1 MKKTML
7 IFCLFVPVFALAQ
20 FSDSFSDGNF
30 TENPAWVGMDSK
42 FRVNAALQLQS
53 AATTASTS
61 WLFTASEAIENAV
74 WECSFLIDYSTSS
87 SNYACMYLAADKPDA
102 AMLTAYYVM
111 VGGTADEVSLYLQQ
125 GATKTKLIDGTDKR
139 TDGKKVNIRVRV
151 TRDSLGLFQ
160 LYSKTDVETEYIKEG
175 EVRDLNQQS
184 SEWFGL
190 SFTNTASTGSLY
202 CFDEVEVSGRKVSNP
217 ALPLLP
223 GELCF
228 NELMVHAPDSAAE
241 YIELY
246 NRTEKRLDLSNRSIA
261 VRRTDG
267 SLSSV
272 AVFPA
277 GTTLPEKQY
286 LAFTPDTARVRK
298 HHRLPANA
306 ALMQVK
312 WSNLNNDEALLVLMD
327 ADKLTVLDSVQ
338 YSSGWHHVLINDP
351 KGVALEKMHPDLPSG
366 DWSVWH
372 SAASS
377 VNFGTP
383 GYQNSQFRIPGEISG
398 EGDSPGEHI
407 NLQQDWFSPDNDGLN
422 DRCIIRYTM
431 PEPGYLLRLTI
442 FTFDGAIWLEPQL
455 PELLSTEGVVYW
467 DGQNR
472 QGRISLP
479 GIYVLLAELYHPES
493 GLTKRYKMPVL
504 LTIR

>member
-1 MKKTML
+1 MKNSLL
-7 IFCLFVPVFALAQ
+7 IFCLFVPVFCSAQ
-20 FSDSFSDGNF
+20 VIDSFSDGNF
-30 TENPAWVGMDSK
+30 TENPVWVGMQTQFK
-42 FRVNAALQLQS
+42 VNTAFQLQS
-53 AATTASTS
+53 AATAASTS

-87 SNYACMYLAADKPDA
+87 SNFACMYLTADKPDIA
-102 AMLTAYYVM
+102 SLNGYYVM

-125 GATKTKLIDGTDKR
+125 GTTKTKLIDGTDKR
-139 TDGKKVNIRVRV
+139 TDGKKVNIRVLV

-160 LYSKTDVETEYIKEG
+160 LYSKTDAELEFYREG
-175 EVRDLNQQS
+175 EARDLNLQS
-184 SEWFGL
+184 SAWFGL
-190 SFTNTASTGSLY
+190 SYTNTASTGLLY
-202 CFDEVEVSGRKVSNP
+202 CFDDVEVTGRPVSNP
-217 ALPLLP
+217 ALPLQP

-228 NELMVHAPDSAAE
+228 NELMVDAPDSATE

-246 NRTEKRLDLSNRSIA
+246 NRSEKRLDLSNRSIA
-261 VRRTDG
+261 VRRADG
-267 SLSSV
+267 SLSTV

-286 LAFTPDTARVRK
+286 IAFTPDTALLQNYFQ
-298 HHRLPANA
+298 LPVNA
-306 ALMQVK
+306 KLMQVK
-312 WSNLNNDEALLVLMD
+312 WSNLNNEEARLVLTD
-327 ADKLTVLDSVQ
+327 ADRTTVLDSVQ
-338 YSSGWHHVLINDP
+338 YSSTWHHVLIHDP
-351 KGVALEKMHPDLPSG
+351 KGVALEKMHPDLPSN

-383 GYQNSQFRIPGEISG
+383 GYQNSQFRIPGESSG
-398 EGDSPGEHI
+398 EIIALAQE
-407 NLQQDWFSPDNDGLN
+407 WFSPDNDGLN

-442 FTFDGAIWLEPQL
+442 FTSDGAIWFEPQL
-455 PELLSTEGVVYW
+455 PELLSTEGEVYW

-479 GIYVLLAELYHPES
+479 GIYILLAELYHPES

>member
-30 TENPAWVGMDSK
+30 TENPAWVGMVSQFK
-42 FRVNAALQLQS
+42 VNAALQLQS

-102 AMLTAYYVM
+102 ASLNGYYVM
-111 VGGTADEVSLYLQQ
+111 VGGTADEVSLFLQQ
-125 GATKTKLIDGTDKR
+125 GTTKTKLIDGADKR

-160 LYSKTDVETEYIKEG
+160 LFSKTDTEQEYYLEG
-175 EVRDLNQQS
+175 EVRDLNLQS

-202 CFDEVEVSGRKVSNP
+202 CFDGVEVSGRKVSNP

-228 NELMVHAPDSAAE
+228 NELMFHAPDSAAE

-246 NRTEKRLDLSNRSIA
+246 NRSEKRLDLSNRSIA

-267 SLSSV
+267 SLSTV

-277 GTTLPEKQY
+277 ATTLHEGQY
-286 LAFTPDTARVRK
+286 IAFTPDTARVRR
-298 HHRLPANA
+298 HHRLPSNA

-312 WSNLNNDEALLVLMD
+312 WSSLNNDEALLVLMD

-351 KGVALEKMHPDLPSG
+351 KGVALEKMHPDLPSPDANG
-366 DWSVWH
+366 WH

-377 VNFGTP
+377 GNFGTP
-383 GYQNSQFRIPGEISG
+383 GMQNSQFRVPGENKG
-398 EGDSPGEHI
+398 ELIALE
-407 NLQQDWFSPDNDGLN
+407 QDWFSPDNDGLN
-422 DRCIIRYTM
+422 DRCIIRYSM
-431 PEPGYLLRLTI
+431 PQPGYLLRITI
-442 FTFDGAIWLEPQL
+442 FTPDGAIWLEPQL

-472 QGRISLP
+472 QGRISIP
-479 GIYVLLAELYHPES
+479 GIYVLLAELYHPEL
-493 GLTKRYKMPVL
+493 GLTKRHKMPVL
-504 LTIR
+504 LSIR

>member
-1 MKKTML
+1 MKNSLL
-7 IFCLFVPVFALAQ
+7 IFCLFVPVFAFAQ
-20 FSDSFSDGNF
+20 FIDSFSDGNF
-30 TENPAWVGMDSK
+30 TENPAWVGMDSQFK
-42 FRVNAALQLQS
+42 VNASFQLQS
-53 AATTASTS
+53 TATAASTS
-61 WLFTASEAIENAV
+61 WMFTASEAIENAV

-87 SNYACMYLAADKPDA
+87 SNFAGMYLTADKPDA
-102 AMLTAYYVM
+102 AVLNGYYVM
-111 VGGTADEVSLYLQQ
+111 VGGTADEISLYLQQ
-125 GATKTKLIDGTDKR
+125 GTTKTKLIDGTDKR

-160 LYSKTDVETEYIKEG
+160 LFSKTDTEQEYFKEG
-175 EVRDLNQQS
+175 EVLDLKLQS
-184 SEWFGL
+184 SVWFGL
-190 SFTNTASTGSLY
+190 SYTNTASTGSFY
-202 CFDEVEVSGRKVSNP
+202 CFDEVVVTGQPVSNL
-217 ALPLLP
+217 AQPLLP

-228 NELMVHAPDSAAE
+228 NELMFHAPDSAAE

-286 LAFTPDTARVRK
+286 IAFTPDTALLQK
-298 HHRLPANA
+298 YFQLPVNA
-306 ALMQVK
+306 KLMQVK
-312 WSNLNNDEALLVLMD
+312 WSSLNNEEALLVLAD
-327 ADKLTVLDSVQ
+327 ADKITILDSVQ
-338 YSSGWHHVLINDP
+338 YSSKWHHVLINDP
-351 KGVALEKMHPDLPSG
+351 KGVAIEKMHPDLPSG

-383 GYQNSQFRIPGEISG
+383 GYQNSQFRAPGESSG
-398 EGDSPGEHI
+398 ENIALE
-407 NLQQDWFSPDNDGLN
+407 QEWFSPNNDGLN

-442 FTFDGAIWLEPQL
+442 FTSDGAIWLEPQL